1 MQAGNESSNF
11 LPKSW
16 QARRKPAAPN
26 QSSKIWS
33 VFGLSLWCRTHHHSP
48 EKFFSIFNHQ
58 NCAESIRAY
67 TKGTRSV
74 HVEEK
79 YSNWWFRLLKWGFWR
94 ELSGQPLCHI
104 LNTRFVECIRRKI
117 TFKHGEDCRKGG
129 LKERFAAIFFCQVIN
144 RRHVNCAHEKEW
156 LCYGLD
162 CKMVVWKRY
171 LWSQPVVS

>member
-1 MQAGNESSNF
+1 MNHRTFSPNPGKRGESQQHQTSH
-11 LPKSW
+11 PKFEVSW
-16 QARRKPAAPN
+16 GCH
-26 QSSKIWS
+26 
-33 VFGLSLWCRTHHHSP
+33 FGVGHIIILLKS
-48 EKFFSIFNHQ
+48 FFSIFNHQ
-58 NCAESIRAY
+58 NCAESIRVY
-67 TKGTRSV
+67 TKVTRSV

-144 RRHVNCAHEKEW
+144 RRHVKCAHEKEW

-162 CKMVVWKRY
+162 CKKVVWKRY